1 MNAVMTK
8 GGEVKSVGLSDI
20 ERNTE
25 MVQQEK
31 RYYDR
36 DLPG

>member
-8 GGEVKSVGLSDI
+8 GEVKSVGLSDI

-31 RYYDR
+31 RYDR
-36 DLPG
+36 DLSG